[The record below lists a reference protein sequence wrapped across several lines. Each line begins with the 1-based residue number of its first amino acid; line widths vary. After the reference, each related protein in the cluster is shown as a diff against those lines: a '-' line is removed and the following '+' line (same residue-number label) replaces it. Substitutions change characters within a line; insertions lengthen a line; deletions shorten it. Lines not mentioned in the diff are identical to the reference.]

1 MEYEIRPGLRIFT
14 CAIIL
19 RVNSMNRQKTFRF
32 VLKVA
37 VATAFVFIA
46 TGAVGKFFH
55 NSVAGAQQAASV
67 YVIRNAKIVTVTG
80 AVIERGSVLIRD
92 GKIAEVGS
100 KVTAPAN
107 AKTIEATGLSV
118 YPGMI
123 DSGTQL
129 GLTEIGS
136 IQETHD
142 TTELGDFNPH
152 MRAIVAV
159 QPHSEL
165 IPVARANGITSAIT
179 HPSGRLVSGQAALI
193 NLDGWTWQEMTVK
206 APAAMWMEYPR
217 APRGRAAAFTQG
229 EGAPNLTQ
237 LRDRQLAALRQKL
250 EDAQAYA
257 KAKEARAADKSLP
270 PRPVDHVLEALIPV
284 IKGELP
290 VLMVANSERE
300 IKGAIEIADKYKLK
314 LIISGAGDAWK
325 VASTLKEKNV
335 SVIIGPV
342 TDVPGDEDD
351 DYDVNYSHA
360 AKLYKAGVKFAFQTD
375 DAAYVRNLPYQA
387 GTSAAFGLPKDEAL
401 KAVTIYP
408 AQIFGVDKLLGS
420 IEVGKMANLIVTDG
434 DPLEFKTLVK
444 HMFINGKPVD
454 LSSRHTKLYDKFNA
468 RP

>member
-1 MEYEIRPGLRIFT
+1 
-14 CAIIL
+14 
-19 RVNSMNRQKTFRF
+19 MNRNRTFRF
-32 VLKVA
+32 VVKA
-37 VATAFVFIA
+37 VIGTIIFFIGM
-46 TGAVGKFFH
+46 TLGRPIIKKLFH
-55 NSVAGAQQAASV
+55 NSVVSAQQAANV
-67 YVIRNAKIVTVTG
+67 FVIRNAKIVTVTG

-92 GKIAEVGS
+92 GRIAEVGARVS
-100 KVTAPAN
+100 SAGAAKV
-107 AKTIEATGLSV
+107 IDATGLSV

-159 QPHSEL
+159 QPNSEL
-165 IPVARANGITSAIT
+165 IPVARANGITTAIT

-217 APRGRAAAFTQG
+217 APRGRGAGFVQA
-229 EGAPNLTQ
+229 EGAANVAQ
-237 LRDRQLAALRQKL
+237 LRERQLTALRQKL

-257 KAKEARAADKSLP
+257 KAKEARAVDKSLP
-270 PRPVDHVLEALIPV
+270 SRPMDFVLDALVPV
-284 IKGELP
+284 VKGELP
-290 VLMVANSERE
+290 VLMLANTERE
-300 IKGAIEIADKYKLK
+300 IKGAIEIADKYKIK
-314 LIISGAGDAWK
+314 LIISGGEDAWK
-325 VASTLKEKNV
+325 VASTLKEKNIP
-335 SVIIGPV
+335 VIIGPV
-342 TDVPGDEDD
+342 TDLPNNEDD

-360 AKLYKAGVKFAFQTD
+360 AKLNKAGVKFAFQSA

-408 AQIFGVDKLLGS
+408 AQIFGVDKMLGS

-434 DPLEFKTLVK
+434 DPLEFKTNVK

-454 LSSRHTKLYDKFNA
+454 LSTRHTRLYDKFKD
-468 RP
+468 RQ

>member
-1 MEYEIRPGLRIFT
+1 
-14 CAIIL
+14 
-19 RVNSMNRQKTFRF
+19 MNRQKTFRF
-32 VLKVA
+32 VLRA
-37 VATAFVFIA
+37 VIAIIFIFIVITAGRKFV
-46 TGAVGKFFH
+46 H
-55 NSVAGAQQAASV
+55 NSVAGAQQAAGV
-67 YVIRNAKIVTVTG
+67 YVIRNAKIVTVSG
-80 AVIERGSVLIRD
+80 ATIERGSVLIRD
-92 GKIAEVGS
+92 GKIAEVGAR
-100 KVTAPAN
+100 VAAPAN
-107 AKTIEATGLSV
+107 AKVVDATGLSV

-123 DSGTQL
+123 DSGTEL

-165 IPVARANGITSAIT
+165 IPVARANGITTAIT

-217 APRGRAAAFTQG
+217 APRGRAAAFIQG
-229 EGAPNLTQ
+229 EGAPNVGQ

-284 IKGELP
+284 VKGELP
-290 VLMVANSERE
+290 VLMVANAERE

-314 LIISGAGDAWK
+314 LIISGAGEAWK
-325 VASTLKEKNV
+325 VASTLKEKNIP
-335 SVIIGPV
+335 VIIGPV
-342 TDVPGDEDD
+342 TEVPGNEDD

-420 IEVGKMANLIVTDG
+420 VEVGKMADLIVTDG
-434 DPLEFKTLVK
+434 DPLEFKTNVK

-454 LSSRHTKLYDKFNA
+454 LSSRHTRLYDKFNN

>member
-1 MEYEIRPGLRIFT
+1 
-14 CAIIL
+14 
-19 RVNSMNRQKTFRF
+19 MNRQKTFRF
-32 VLKVA
+32 MVKPVLRVMIVSAAAALMLLIINKLFPNRIV
-37 VATAFVFIA
+37 
-46 TGAVGKFFH
+46 
-55 NSVAGAQQAASV
+55 SPYQAAQAANV

-92 GKIAEVGS
+92 GKIAEVGARI
-100 KVTAPAN
+100 TAPAN
-107 AKTIEATGLSV
+107 AKAIDATGLSV

-129 GLTEIGS
+129 GLIEIGS

-159 QPHSEL
+159 QPNSEL
-165 IPVARANGITSAIT
+165 IPVARANGVTTAIT

-217 APRGRAAAFTQG
+217 APRGRGAAFIQQG
-229 EGAPNLTQ
+229 EGAVNVAQ
-237 LRDRQLAALRQKL
+237 LRERQLAALRQKL

-270 PRPVDHVLEALIPV
+270 ARPMDFVLDALVPV
-284 IKGELP
+284 VKGELP
-290 VLMVANSERE
+290 VLMLANSERE

-314 LIISGAGDAWK
+314 MIISGAADAWK
-325 VASTLKEKNV
+325 VASTLKEKNIP
-335 SVIIGPV
+335 VIIGPV
-342 TDVPGDEDD
+342 TELPGAEDD

-360 AKLYKAGVKFAFQTD
+360 SKLYKAGVKFAFQTD
-375 DAAYVRNLPYQA
+375 DAAYVRNLPYEA

-434 DPLEFKTLVK
+434 DPLEFKTIVK

-454 LSSRHTKLYDKFNA
+454 LSSRHTRLYDKFKD
-468 RP
+468 RQ

>member
-1 MEYEIRPGLRIFT
+1 MLNMNKERISRFLLKSLKGLTVILLL
-14 CAIIL
+14 CAL
-19 RVNSMNRQKTFRF
+19 SYVAWRQSA
-32 VLKVA
+32 L
-37 VATAFVFIA
+37 
-46 TGAVGKFFH
+46 
-55 NSVAGAQQAASV
+55 AQQPAV

-80 AVIERGSVLIRD
+80 ATIERGSVLIRD
-92 GKIAEVGS
+92 GRVAEVGAR
-100 KVTAPAN
+100 VAAPGN
-107 AKTIEATGLSV
+107 AKVIDATGLSV

-159 QPHSEL
+159 QPNSEL
-165 IPVARANGITSAIT
+165 IPVARANGITTAIT

-217 APRGRAAAFTQG
+217 APRGRGAGFVQA
-229 EGAPNLTQ
+229 EGAANVAQ
-237 LRDRQLAALRQKL
+237 LRERQLAALRQKL

-270 PRPVDHVLEALIPV
+270 PRPMDFVLEALVPV
-284 IKGELP
+284 VKGELP

-314 LIISGAGDAWK
+314 LIISGAEDAWK
-325 VASTLKEKNV
+325 VASTLKEKNIP
-335 SVIIGPV
+335 VIIGPV
-342 TDVPGDEDD
+342 TELPNNEDD

-360 AKLYKAGVKFAFQTD
+360 AKLNKAGVKFAFQTA

-408 AQIFGVDKLLGS
+408 AQIFGVDNLLGS
-420 IEVGKMANLIVTDG
+420 VEVGKMANLIVTDG
-434 DPLEFKTLVK
+434 DPLEFKTNVK
-444 HMFINGKPVD
+444 HIFINGKPVD
-454 LSSRHTKLYDKFNA
+454 LSSRHTRLYDKFKD